1 MQTNLLDSPQPSGE
15 WILQEIGLTNLG
27 ISTTILHVPW
37 LRLRETSVLTG
48 LAIAGN
54 GKGFLPK
61 VMPAATRAFHGV
73 AQNMRGTVA
82 LRGGVLTGGM
92 QKHCAL
98 CH

>member
-1 MQTNLLDSPQPSGE
+1 MEYNTTHTKAEAAGFM
-15 WILQEIGLTNLG
+15 
-27 ISTTILHVPW
+27 STH
-37 LRLRETSVLTG
+37 RFGNRRE
-48 LAIAGN
+48 
-54 GKGFLPK
+54 GKG
-61 VMPAATRAFHGV
+61 MPAEGNAGCRAALPGA